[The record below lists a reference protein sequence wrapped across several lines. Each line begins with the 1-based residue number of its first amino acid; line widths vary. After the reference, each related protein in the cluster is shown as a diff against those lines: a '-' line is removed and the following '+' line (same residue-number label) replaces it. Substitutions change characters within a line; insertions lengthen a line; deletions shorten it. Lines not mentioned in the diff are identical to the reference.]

1 MSPTALIA
9 FKYSFFLG
17 SLLCKEAGSLM
28 GSPFDN
34 VKSTAIL
41 RLISQP
47 PNTYSRKLVDLLISN
62 LATLT
67 FSDLKLS
74 TVAPFLSSPSVVK
87 AVPNS
92 L

>member
-17 SLLCKEAGSLM
+17 SLLCKEAGSFT

-67 FSDLKLS
+67 LPALQLR
-74 TVAPFLSSPSVVK
+74 VVPFLSSASVVQ